1 MRVFTIKKDSKRI
14 EGASVGFLNTR
25 GRTIPAILVGGKG
38 DSECLGVLP
47 VKLIRHRHYQW
58 KEEVRRANAL
68 SSIHRSKTGRS
79 LYTKYGETT
88 LRVNHIELTTNESG
102 NPKAVE
108 LTSPNEDQSN
118 LVVVESCDCI
128 AGEPYRWKCNECGR
142 VGNFNTY
149 LLMPK
154 RCPECNAI
162 MGRVMEIF
170 YYEFPAIE
178 RILAHGAKMNG
189 GPEPYKGYVIHV
201 EHEELFTVI
210 YPEDAVRS
218 ESFHGDLSFHRVPLM
233 RHRVHVSGGMHPERT
248 I

>member
-1 MRVFTIKKDSKRI
+1 MKVFTIQKDSKRI

-25 GRTIPAILVGGKG
+25 GSTIPAILVGGRG

-47 VKLIRHRHYQW
+47 VKLLRHRHYQW
-58 KEEVRRANAL
+58 KEEVRRASAM
-68 SSIHRSKTGRS
+68 SSIHHSKTGRS
-79 LYTKYGETT
+79 LYAKYGETS
-88 LRVNHIELTTNESG
+88 LRVTHIELTTNESG
-102 NPKAVE
+102 KPKAAE
-108 LTSPNEDQSN
+108 LTSPNDDQSN
-118 LVVVESCDCI
+118 LVVIASCNCI
-128 AGEPYRWKCNECGR
+128 AGEPYRWKCGECGR

-149 LLMPK
+149 LLMPR

-162 MGRVMEIF
+162 MGRALEMF

-189 GPEPYKGYVIHV
+189 GPSPHKGYIVHV
-201 EHEELFTVI
+201 KHEELFTVI

-233 RHRVHVSGGMHPERT
+233 RRAVHVSGGKHPEQS
-248 I
+248 